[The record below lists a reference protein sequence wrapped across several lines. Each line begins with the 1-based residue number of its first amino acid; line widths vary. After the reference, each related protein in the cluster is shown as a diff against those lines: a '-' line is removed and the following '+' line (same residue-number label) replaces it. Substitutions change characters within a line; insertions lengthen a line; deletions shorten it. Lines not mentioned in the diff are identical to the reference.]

1 MHWMRTPRSR
11 KDMLKERIRMFVVE
25 HISTQEFDINEY
37 IENLTEDILSIIED
51 EVTHAHHY

>member
-1 MHWMRTPRSR
+1 
-11 KDMLKERIRMFVVE
+11 MLKERIRMFVVE